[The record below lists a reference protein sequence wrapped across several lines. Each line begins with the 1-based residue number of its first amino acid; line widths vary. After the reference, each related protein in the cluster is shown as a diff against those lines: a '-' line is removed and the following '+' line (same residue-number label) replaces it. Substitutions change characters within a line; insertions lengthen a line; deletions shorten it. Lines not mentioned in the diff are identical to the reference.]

1 MILPAWKINEN
12 ILNAAAASGT
22 VGRVIVTG
30 SIVSVTRLP
39 ADIQSDETFS
49 EKDSNNVALEHSFE
63 AQPFAYQYSKV
74 SSEKK
79 AWEYMEMHKPNFGLR
94 FLLAPSILGRSP
106 EPGFTRQRRVWAEG
120 GAIYKNLTARF
131 LERSQN

>member
-1 MILPAWKINEN
+1 M
-12 ILNAAAASGT
+12 
-22 VGRVIVTG
+22 
-30 SIVSVTRLP
+30 RLP

-49 EKDSNNVALEHSFE
+49 EKDFNNIALKDSFE

-79 AWEYMEMHKPNFGLR
+79 AWEYMETHKPNFDLI

-106 EPGFTRQRRVWAEG
+106 EPVFTATKESLGGRVSY
-120 GAIYKNLTARF
+120 I
-131 LERSQN
+131 